1 MPNAEDISLFVV
13 VVGNRGGGKTLLLT
27 QLAREKQWLAG
38 QILKLRELTG
48 KKNYYPKRKT
58 KVFTSYPIKDFYSE
72 DIKETLHFEPLD
84 VNRLIA
90 WKPEYENC
98 YVVFDEIGLMA
109 DRQDWH
115 SPAAKLLNAGI
126 QVMRHRNISF
136 LCSIQSLD
144 WLNSRM
150 QWQTD
155 IIVKCRCAS
164 FTPWGRVNHVEPG
177 EVINT
182 IWLDKSG
189 VMTGTSYEENH
200 RFYAV
205 KFYGRRV
212 FNAYQTNHEFDIMD
226 SVTKYEIERKVTKL
240 DEHGN
245 IINMGE
251 AAKANA
257 INQEF
262 FDNAINYF
270 KYNNPGERITSEE
283 FKNKVKELGYNPERD
298 YEWNQWGKYL
308 SSVGVI
314 RKNHQGRPRYI
325 FDEAEVV

>member
-27 QLAREKQWLAG
+27 QLAREKLWLAG

-48 KKNYYPKRKT
+48 KKRYLPKRKT
-58 KVFTSYPIKDFYSE
+58 TVFTSYPIKDFHSE
-72 DIKETLHFEPLD
+72 DAGCDLHFEKLD

-98 YVVFDEIGLMA
+98 YVIFDEIGLMA

-115 SPAAKLLNAGI
+115 SPSAKLLNAGI

-136 LCSIQSLD
+136 LCSIQSLQ

-155 IIVKCRCAS
+155 IIVKCRDAS
-164 FTPWGRVNHVEPG
+164 YTPWGRGNHVQPG

-200 RFYAV
+200 RFFAV
-205 KFYGRRV
+205 KFYGRRC
-212 FNAYQTNHEFDIMD
+212 FNAYETNHEFDVMG
-226 SVTKYEIERKVTKL
+226 TMKKYEIERDVVKFNSHGDVLNL
-240 DEHGN
+240 DA
-245 IINMGE
+245 

-257 INQEF
+257 IEQDI
-262 FDNAINYF
+262 FDRAINYF
-270 KYNNPGERITSEE
+270 KYNGPGEFVTSEE
-283 FKNKVKELGYNPERD
+283 FKRVTQDMGYMPGRD
-298 YEWNQWGKYL
+298 YDWNQWGKYL
-308 SSVGVI
+308 TSVGVK
-314 RKNHQGRPRYI
+314 RKSVNGRPQYN
-325 FDEAEVV
+325 FDNAEVV